1 MAVLLGTLLGIP
13 FWLLGLFRIIRISGY
28 WRAVDYVRRGRV
40 LIVANHPSLIET
52 FLIPLVFWPWA
63 MFRLRMFPWSLPDK
77 NLFKGFTPEHHER
90 LRCIRVGRD
99 DTLESRKLNWSAMKR
114 VMEHFER
121 QQCFVAH
128 LEGGRTS
135 KQAEHVSVGPN
146 KMGKIKN
153 AQILKAAWKKDAWI
167 MPLHVKMTDA
177 MRQDLPGFGE
187 VSAAPAPQSKMLA
200 DQARVSPSLQD
211 RRTEVRRRNRK
222 ETSGIGDS
230 HTRDA
235 GMTCRPGGEADR
247 SAEPG
252 RARSPCRISL

>member
-28 WRAVDYVRRGRV
+28 WRAVNYVRRGRV

-99 DTLESRKLNWSAMKR
+99 DTLESRKLNWVRDEKGDGAFRETAVLRRTSRRRSDEQTSRAR
-114 VMEHFER
+114 V
-121 QQCFVAH
+121 
-128 LEGGRTS
+128 GRTEQDGQDQERPDPQGRLE
-135 KQAEHVSVGPN
+135 KGRLDH
-146 KMGKIKN
+146 
-153 AQILKAAWKKDAWI
+153 AAA
-167 MPLHVKMTDA
+167 
-177 MRQDLPGFGE
+177 RQDDGCHEAGSAGIRR

-200 DQARVSPSLQD
+200 DQTRVSPSLQD

-235 GMTCRPGGEADR
+235 
-247 SAEPG
+247 
-252 RARSPCRISL
+252 

>member
-1 MAVLLGTLLGIP
+1 MQRGRKDRLVSLLSGLAMAVLLGTLLGIP
-13 FWLLGLFRIIRISGY
+13 FWVLGLFRVIRISGY

-63 MFRLRMFPWSLPDK
+63 MVRLRMFAWSLPDK

-99 DTLESRKLNWSAMKR
+99 DTQESRRLNWSAMKR
-114 VMEHFER
+114 VMELFDR

-135 KQAEHVSVGPN
+135 KQAEHVSVGLN

-153 AQILKAAWKKDAWI
+153 AQILKAAWKKGAWI
-167 MPLHVKMTDA
+167 MPLHVKMTDD

-187 VSAAPAPQSKMLA
+187 CLRRLLLSPKCWPISFEFRHPYKIVGQKFDEETEKRRLEMAILTPEVPA
-200 DQARVSPSLQD
+200 
-211 RRTEVRRRNRK
+211 
-222 ETSGIGDS
+222 
-230 HTRDA
+230 
-235 GMTCRPGGEADR
+235 
-247 SAEPG
+247 
-252 RARSPCRISL
+252 